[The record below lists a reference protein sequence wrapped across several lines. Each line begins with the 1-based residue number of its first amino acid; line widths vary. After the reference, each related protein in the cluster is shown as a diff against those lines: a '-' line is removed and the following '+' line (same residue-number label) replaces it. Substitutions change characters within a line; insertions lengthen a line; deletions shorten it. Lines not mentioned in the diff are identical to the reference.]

1 MLLMSIVCINCSR
14 QYFKDHSH
22 SILSSFDHRQNFPQ
36 IEGTL
41 KIIPY
46 KERKTPEIII
56 NHKGT
61 RMVKEGGLHGLQ
73 TTKLKNLG
81 LTFQTVQQ
89 LMFTF
94 ELLS

>member
-1 MLLMSIVCINCSR
+1 MCASIVLVSISR
-14 QYFKDHSH
+14 TSH
-22 SILSSFDHRQNFPQ
+22 GILSSFDHRQNFPQ

-41 KIIPY
+41 KIILY
-46 KERKTPEIII
+46 KDRKTPEII

-61 RMVKEGGLHGLQ
+61 RMVKDGEDLHELQ

-81 LTFQTVQQ
+81 STFQTVQQ
-89 LMFTF
+89 LLFSF